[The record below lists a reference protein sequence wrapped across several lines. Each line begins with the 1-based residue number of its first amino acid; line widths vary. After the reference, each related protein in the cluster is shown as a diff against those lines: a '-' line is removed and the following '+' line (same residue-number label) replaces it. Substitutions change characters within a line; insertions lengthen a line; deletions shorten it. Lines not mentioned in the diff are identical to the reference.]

1 MEKRQYISMLVQSLQ
16 KKNRILDEI
25 TEINRRQRDIL
36 DNPNADPDDFD
47 KTVEEKSEQIEELDC
62 LDDGFQEVFHEVKD
76 ELEHHKASYA
86 VEITQMQRL
95 IKELTDKSASIQVQ
109 ESRNKKLMEQRFASV
124 KKQGREV
131 RKSQKV
137 VNQYY
142 KNMMRTNYIDP
153 QFTDSKK

>member
-25 TEINRRQRDIL
+25 MEINRRQRDIL

-47 KTVEEKSEQIEELDC
+47 KTVEEKSERIEELDC

-76 ELEHHKASYA
+76 ELERHKASYA
-86 VEITQMQRL
+86 VEITQMQQL

-124 KKQGREV
+124 KKQAREV

>member
-1 MEKRQYISMLVQSLQ
+1 MEKRQYISMLVQSSQ
-16 KKNRILDEI
+16 NKNRILDEI
-25 TEINRRQRDIL
+25 MEINRRQRDIL

-47 KTVEEKSEQIEELDC
+47 KTVEEKSERIEELDC

-76 ELEHHKASYA
+76 ELERHKASYA
-86 VEITQMQRL
+86 VEITQMQQL

-124 KKQGREV
+124 KKQAREV